1 MPEELASDPRYE
13 PPILI
18 ITALAYLNGTSR
30 QLCPTRVVPGSFRS
44 GRRPPRDGEDYDLS
58 ESTAT
63 SWGDKRAHVA
73 LAQPGDIL
81 LFRSE
86 VWHAGGVNL
95 TEDKTR
101 LCVET
106 AFGARKVSQKFYPYL
121 NFQLAERTFE
131 AATKRQ
137 LRLLGEHPQSN
148 YG

>member
-13 PPILI
+13 PPVLIL
-18 ITALAYLNGTSR
+18 TALAYLNGTSR

-81 LFRSE
+81 LFRSASSW
-86 VWHAGGVNL
+86 VICLLRWFSWGRVCS
-95 TEDKTR
+95 KTGQKPR
-101 LCVET
+101 L
-106 AFGARKVSQKFYPYL
+106 P
-121 NFQLAERTFE
+121 
-131 AATKRQ
+131 
-137 LRLLGEHPQSN
+137 
-148 YG
+148 